1 MLSHSLCALRTHV
14 TKLVQLRGVAGDI
27 LVTEFDAVQAA
38 DAWFHSITPE
48 ILNFL
53 EGNQRQSCSDL
64 EAELDSQAVAVA
76 SWSLSMWA
84 ADFSDASTW
93 KQSQMSL
100 VPWVEGDSP
109 KPGGLAA
116 CIQCLGLKSFCVKNP
131 VMVRALNVAEGWW
144 RNTNLL
150 FKSLDGPE
158 GLTSTERAQV
168 VKVLDVEVLNWSQ
181 ASGGDH

>member
-1 MLSHSLCALRTHV
+1 MVRRLGHS
-14 TKLVQLRGVAGDI
+14 AGK
-27 LVTEFDAVQAA
+27 
-38 DAWFHSITPE
+38 S
-48 ILNFL
+48 

-109 KPGGLAA
+109 KHEK
-116 CIQCLGLKSFCVKNP
+116 QTNQRS
-131 VMVRALNVAEGWW
+131 EG
-144 RNTNLL
+144 
-150 FKSLDGPE
+150 
-158 GLTSTERAQV
+158 
-168 VKVLDVEVLNWSQ
+168 
-181 ASGGDH
+181 ASGVANMKTINSGRVLK